1 MIEVPLYDYEVPSK
15 TRQCRGVC
23 SAIPKGMLCDDA
35 FCWNYLIPES
45 SSDPLPV
52 C

>member
-35 FCWNYLIPES
+35 FCRIFQFRNSRL
-45 SSDPLPV
+45 
-52 C
+52 